1 MKNQSKVEP
10 IITVEPISTS
20 IITANSNEI
29 IVTKPAKII
38 DENNSKKIRIKRFV
52 KETVLNSSI
61 HGIPN
66 ALRAENSYFKFI
78 WIFCFLI
85 TVTTSIY
92 LITKNLTEY
101 LEYETVTKIRIINEQ
116 PTIFPTVSFQ
126 FNYGNLR
133 ANYSLEEN
141 IIKLYYE
148 TIILDIS
155 QHCEISKEKM
165 SLLFKFNSGK
175 NSVGQKINIRKQ
187 KIAGQKGGLYS
198 EVFIGLPNQ
207 FISNI
212 SLYGTE
218 SRSSYF
224 SLYIHNISMNPAE
237 VNEQPI
243 KLPPGFNTA
252 ISISKTYTDRLPYPY
267 NDCIDDL
274 NELRLHDSLLVQHIL
289 TKTKSIY
296 RQKDCFN
303 LCQAKYIIDSCSL
316 KSSLGFTW
324 EIDVNENKTCAGIQK
339 DYFLTTIDI
348 NEYCA
353 PFCPMECDS
362 IEYKFEVMF
371 SVFPNLDYASQL
383 AVNDKVLP
391 KYPNGSNI
399 TLEDLR
405 ASVVAF
411 SIYYPDFKYT
421 VIEQLPKMQLVD
433 AVSNFGGLLGLF
445 VGVSFLSFM
454 ELFECL
460 IQIVLIGLDK

>member
-1 MKNQSKVEP
+1 
-10 IITVEPISTS
+10 
-20 IITANSNEI
+20 
-29 IVTKPAKII
+29 
-38 DENNSKKIRIKRFV
+38 
-52 KETVLNSSI
+52 
-61 HGIPN
+61 
-66 ALRAENSYFKFI
+66 
-78 WIFCFLI
+78 
-85 TVTTSIY
+85 

-116 PTIFPTVSFQ
+116 PTVFPTVSFQ
-126 FNYGNLR
+126 FNYGNLK
-133 ANYSLEEN
+133 ANYSLDN

-148 TIILDIS
+148 TITLNIS

-165 SLLFKFNSGK
+165 STLFKFNSGK
-175 NSVGQKINIRKQ
+175 NSTGQQINIRKQ

-198 EVFIGLPNQ
+198 EVFIGLPDQ
-207 FISNI
+207 FIANI

-252 ISISKTYTDRLPYPY
+252 ISVSKIYTDRLPYPY

-274 NELRLHDSLLVQHIL
+274 NELKLHDSLLVQHML
-289 TKTKSIY
+289 TRTKSIY

-303 LCQAKYIIDSCSL
+303 LCQAKYMIDSCNL
-316 KSSLGFTW
+316 KSQLGFTW
-324 EIDVNENKTCAGIQK
+324 EIDLNENISCAGIQK
-339 DYFLTTIDI
+339 EYFLTKIDI
-348 NEYCA
+348 NEFCT

-362 IEYKFEVMF
+362 IEYKYEVMS
-371 SVFPNLDYASQL
+371 SVFPNLDYAPQL
-383 AVNDKVLP
+383 AGNSKIVP
-391 KYPNGSNI
+391 KYPSGTKI

-411 SIYYPDFKYT
+411 SVYYSDFKYT
-421 VIEQLPKMQLVD
+421 VIEQLPKMQIVD

-460 IQIVLIGLDK
+460 IQIVLISLEKNNKN